1 MNVIRVILHKEWT
14 EIRQQRGLMLGII
27 LPTLLFA
34 LLPAVLMYVARL
46 GGHVNLGSVTP
57 SDLSKI
63 LGVAGLTQ
71 AETLQAMLGKQ
82 FSVLY
87 LILPIILPSVIAAY
101 SIVGEK
107 TSHTLE
113 PLLATPVHVW
123 ELLIGKS
130 LIALLPSL
138 IATWLCGMIF
148 IITTALFALSGQ
160 VFWLVVSPA
169 WLVVFLLWTPMLALI
184 AIAVMVAISSRVND
198 PRTAQQ
204 VSAWAVIPFLALFYG
219 QLFGLIVLGLTF
231 ALAVFVVLVALTA
244 LTFWIAAR
252 LFQREVILTSWK

>member
-1 MNVIRVILHKEWT
+1 MNIIRMILHKEWV
-14 EIRQQRGLMLGII
+14 EIRQQRGLMLSII
-27 LPTLLFA
+27 LPTILFA

-46 GGHVNLGSVTP
+46 GGQVNLGNVTP

-63 LGVAGLTQ
+63 IGIAGLTQ
-71 AETLQAMLGKQ
+71 AEVLQAMIGKQ

-87 LILPIILPSVIAAY
+87 LLLPIILPSVIAAY

-123 ELLIGKS
+123 ELLVGKS

-138 IATWLCGMIF
+138 IATWLCGAVF
-148 IITTALFALSGQ
+148 IITTAFFALSRQ
-160 VFWLVVSPA
+160 VFWAVVSPA
-169 WLVVFLLWTPMLALI
+169 WLVVLLLWTPLLALI

-219 QLFGLIVLGLTF
+219 QLFGLIVLGITF
-231 ALAVFVVLVALTA
+231 ALLVSLVLVLLVV
-244 LTFWIAAR
+244 LTFWIATR
-252 LFQREVILTSWK
+252 LFQREVILTTWK